1 MERIM
6 EPNGGINSLGKMKGV
21 VLLDKN
27 KFLAMSPAER
37 VRKVNK
43 LLHDCD
49 LNEISF
55 LIGIPI
61 SSLSKIMKEGDYLY
75 HKVDKKY

>member
-43 LLHDCD
+43 LGA
-49 LNEISF
+49 ISWNR
-55 LIGIPI
+55 
-61 SSLSKIMKEGDYLY
+61 
-75 HKVDKKY
+75 

>member
-1 MERIM
+1 M
-6 EPNGGINSLGKMKGV
+6 
-21 VLLDKN
+21 DKN